1 MSLQEPENSFE
12 RLRARVRGSCNITG
26 GKKRDS
32 MKNLQGLATSC
43 KWHRKNATGFSK
55 SFDLCERLIRSSNN
69 GFRTRFD
76 LFMKKGK
83 RINNSLDSHDK
94 RFKGFDL
101 STGEANHR
109 KKKSSMRNSQRFA
122 STYKPYRK
130 GPRVLRHC
138 SGMK

>member
-1 MSLQEPENSFE
+1 MSLQELENSFE

-26 GKKRDS
+26 GKKRGS
-32 MKNLQGLATSC
+32 MRNSQELTTSC
-43 KWHRKNATGFSK
+43 KWHRKKATGFSK

-76 LFMKKGK
+76 LFTKIGK
-83 RINNSLDSHDK
+83 RIESSFDSHDK

-101 STGEANHR
+101 SRGKAHHR
-109 KKKSSMRNSQRFA
+109 KKKSSMRNLQRFA

>member
-1 MSLQEPENSFE
+1 MRNSQELTTN
-12 RLRARVRGSCNITG
+12 
-26 GKKRDS
+26 
-32 MKNLQGLATSC
+32 C
-43 KWHRKNATGFSK
+43 KWHRKKATGFSK

-69 GFRTRFD
+69 GFRTKFD

-83 RINNSLDSHDK
+83 GINKSLDSHDK

-101 STGEANHR
+101 SRREANHR

-122 STYKPYRK
+122 NTYKPYRK
-130 GPRVLRHC
+130 GPRVLKHC